1 MNPRRIV
8 VLLLAFVAAG
18 GTALL
23 VGRLFGGGT
32 PKADAHPVAPPIAL
46 SEVLVATGDLQ
57 PGTPLVAGQVQW
69 QKWPSA
75 NLNPGFIIGHGGS
88 PDAAVVGAVVRAPI
102 VTGEPVTFAK
112 IVKSDAAGFMAA
124 MLQPGMRAVSITVS
138 VASIAGGFILPN
150 DRVDIILTQTTNDSP
165 KRVGSRIVLSD
176 VRVLAIDQAADNRNQ
191 KAVSDVK
198 TVTLELSPS
207 QSGLLASAQAAG
219 SLSLALRALGDRST
233 ALNGKI
239 PASRPGEPTDGESD
253 SGQVTII
260 RYGVAHTTATGE
272 GN

>member
-1 MNPRRIV
+1 MNPRRLV

-23 VGRLFGGGT
+23 VGRLLGSGP
-32 PKADAHPVAPPIAL
+32 PKADAHPVAPAMAM
-46 SEVLVATGDLQ
+46 SEVLVAATNLQ
-57 PGTPLVAGQVQW
+57 PGTPLAAGQVQW

-75 NLNPGFIIGHGGS
+75 SVNPGFIVGSRGGS
-88 PDAAVVGAVVRAPI
+88 PDAAVAGAVVRAPI
-102 VTGEPVTFAK
+102 VTGEPITFAK
-112 IVKSDAAGFMAA
+112 IVKSDATGFMAA
-124 MLQPGMRAVSITVS
+124 MLQPGMRAVSITAS

-150 DRVDIILTQTTNDSP
+150 DRADIISTQTTNDNP
-165 KRVGSRIVLSD
+165 KRVVSRIVLSD
-176 VRVLAIDQAADNRNQ
+176 VRVLAIDQASDNRNQ
-191 KAVSDVK
+191 KAVAEVK

-219 SLSLALRALGDRST
+219 TLSLALRGLGERAT
-233 ALNGKI
+233 ALNGKA
-239 PASRPGEPTDGESD
+239 PSAKSDTKTDGD

-260 RYGVAHTTATGE
+260 RYGVAHTAEVGG